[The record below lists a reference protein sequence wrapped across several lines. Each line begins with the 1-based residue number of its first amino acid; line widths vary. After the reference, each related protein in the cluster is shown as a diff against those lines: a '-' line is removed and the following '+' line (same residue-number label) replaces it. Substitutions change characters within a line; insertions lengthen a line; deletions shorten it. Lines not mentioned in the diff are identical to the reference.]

1 MEPRQ
6 IEAFRAVARHA
17 GFARAARA
25 TGIGQP
31 SLTRS
36 VARLEADIGFALFVR
51 GQGAARLTPEG
62 ESFLR
67 EVERRF
73 VGLEQLRRVANDIR
87 DFGTGRLRLAVLPAA
102 ASGLVPAALR
112 SFVDRFPEV
121 TIALH
126 VRPSGTVYEWVS
138 SGHCDLGLAAPRTGF
153 AGVEETML
161 LDLPGVV
168 AMPKG
173 HRLARLRRALTPA
186 DLAGETFLAQ
196 GLEDPSRTV
205 TDAAFRAA
213 PEEYPMR
220 RDDGY
225 TPLAR
230 AGDWQHVKDEGVVA
244 FGLRRHPSRK
254 APEWIVLRVLRPPL
268 IETERRIGDNRV
280 KPHQVVAFEQCR
292 AVDRVT
298 PADVGGISTVQKHVH
313 AGERDGLAVRLLT
326 IEPEVI
332 RPDFFAGAQQERAR
346 ATGRV
351 TDQRA
356 VFRRC
361 ALGDDF

>member
-1 MEPRQ
+1 MEARQ
-6 IEAFRAVARHA
+6 IEAFRAVARHG

-36 VARLEADIGFALFVR
+36 VARLEAAIGFALFVR

-112 SFVDRFPEV
+112 RFVDRFPAV

-126 VRPSGTVYEWVS
+126 VRPSGTVYEWVAA
-138 SGHCDLGLAAPRTGF
+138 GHCDLGLAAPRTGF
-153 AGVEETML
+153 AGVEEDLL

-173 HRLARLRRALTPA
+173 HRLARLRRPLTPA
-186 DLAGETFLAQ
+186 DLAAEIFLAQ
-196 GLEDPSRTV
+196 GLEDPSRRI
-205 TDAAFRAA
+205 TDDAFSAAGVHPRIRLETPYGGTLCALVAAGLGVALVNPLVAEDHAALPIAFRPFQPRISFRSYVLRPRGAVPDRLTAAFTDVLRAEA
-213 PEEYPMR
+213 A
-220 RDDGY
+220 
-225 TPLAR
+225 AR
-230 AGDWQHVKDEGVVA
+230 AGRLG
-244 FGLRRHPSRK
+244 
-254 APEWIVLRVLRPPL
+254 
-268 IETERRIGDNRV
+268 
-280 KPHQVVAFEQCR
+280 QVR
-292 AVDRVT
+292 
-298 PADVGGISTVQKHVH
+298 
-313 AGERDGLAVRLLT
+313 
-326 IEPEVI
+326 
-332 RPDFFAGAQQERAR
+332 
-346 ATGRV
+346 
-351 TDQRA
+351 
-356 VFRRC
+356 
-361 ALGDDF
+361 